1 MPRSGY
7 ASWMS
12 RSACLLIAALLLA
25 AGSTVRAQQQSA
37 GPIDTG
43 AAVSPVSPALSQ
55 PTPPPAP
62 DPVTGVDSLVPPS
75 QGAPTP
81 GPESM
86 SRTAPPSALP
96 KPSKGGKS
104 PAKTPSDAPVSKSEV
119 QAISVQP
126 PPSDSPF
133 FIERQEAR
141 DAAAKAGVEG
151 YGMYV
156 PKPPH
161 PPVGQQVKK
170 FFQGFFGH
178 GKKPG
183 AAGGPAPMTL
193 TVDPSDISLSQTSE
207 LDVSL
212 KISNARKHEI
222 ELTYPDNQRLEIL
235 IKDSSGNVVSRWSED
250 RAFDRQEGFTE
261 INPDEYVIYAEHI
274 STGKMKAGENYTI
287 EASLANQEGF
297 TTSTRVTPRP

>member
-1 MPRSGY
+1 
-7 ASWMS
+7 MS
-12 RSACLLIAALLLA
+12 RSACLLIVALLLA
-25 AGSTVRAQQQSA
+25 AGHSARAQQQSP

-43 AAVSPVSPALSQ
+43 TAVPPVPPALSQ

-62 DPVTGVDSLVPPS
+62 DPATGADSLVPPS

-96 KPSKGGKS
+96 KPSKAGKP

-141 DAAAKAGVEG
+141 EASAKAGLEG

-161 PPVGQQVKK
+161 PPVGKQVKK

-178 GKKPG
+178 GKKSG

-193 TVDPSDISLSQTSE
+193 TVDPSEFSLAQTPE

-212 KISNARKHEI
+212 RISNARKHEI

-235 IKDSSGNVVSRWSED
+235 IKDPSGNVVSRWSED

-261 INPDEYVIYAEHI
+261 INPDEYVIYAERI
-274 STGKMKAGENYTI
+274 TTGKMKAGETYTI

-297 TTSTRVTPRP
+297 ATSTRVTPRP

>member
-25 AGSTVRAQQQSA
+25 AAHSTRAQQQSV

-43 AAVSPVSPALSQ
+43 AVVPPALAQ

-62 DPVTGVDSLVPPS
+62 DPVSGTDSLIPPS

-81 GPESM
+81 GPESLT
-86 SRTAPPSALP
+86 RTAAPSAAPKLP
-96 KPSKGGKS
+96 GRVNDQTTQTKVPY
-104 PAKTPSDAPVSKSEV
+104 AEPVRKSEL
-119 QAISVQP
+119 QAIAVKP
-126 PPSDSPF
+126 PPNDSPF

-141 DAAAKAGVEG
+141 EAAAQAGREG

-178 GKKPG
+178 GKKSG
-183 AAGGPAPMTL
+183 AAGNPAPMTL

-235 IKDSSGNVVSRWSED
+235 IKDSSGNIVSRWSED
-250 RAFDRQEGFTE
+250 RAFDGQEGFTE

-274 STGKMKAGENYTI
+274 STAKMKAGQTYAI

>member
-12 RSACLLIAALLLA
+12 RSARLLIAVLLLA
-25 AGSTVRAQQQSA
+25 AGHTARAQQPSV
-37 GPIDTG
+37 GPVDTG
-43 AAVSPVSPALSQ
+43 TSPSPALPQ

-62 DPVTGVDSLVPPS
+62 DPITGTDSLIPPS

-81 GPESM
+81 GPESLT
-86 SRTAPPSALP
+86 RTAAPSAAPKLP
-96 KPSKGGKS
+96 GDVNAQT
-104 PAKTPSDAPVSKSEV
+104 PATKAPTTEPVSKSEL
-119 QAISVQP
+119 QAIAVKP
-126 PPSDSPF
+126 PPNDSPF

-141 DAAAKAGVEG
+141 EAAAQAGREG

-161 PPVGQQVKK
+161 PPAGQQVKK

-178 GKKPG
+178 GKGRG

-193 TVDPSDISLSQTSE
+193 TVDPSDFSLAQTSE

-250 RAFDRQEGFTE
+250 RAFDQQEGFTE
-261 INPDEYVIYAEHI
+261 INPNEYVIYAERV
-274 STGKMKAGENYTI
+274 STSKMKAGQSYSI
-287 EASLANQEGF
+287 EASLANQEGY
-297 TTSTRVTPRP
+297 TTSVTVTPRP